1 VSINGVILLNK
12 HTGISSNQVD
22 QKIKKILSLRKVKI
36 GHIGTLDPLAKGIL
50 PIVVGNNSTKFIS
63 YVDDKIKTYEFSL
76 KFGYKS
82 TTGDSE
88 GHLNKQDFYEPITS
102 KNIVKIIPEFIGKNK
117 QKIPNFS
124 AKKIDGKPL
133 YFYARKGINIPS
145 KISTI
150 LIYSLSLN
158 NFSLTNQIAKFTVKC
173 SKGTYIRSLGE
184 EIARRLN
191 LFGYVTEI
199 IRTKIFDFSINQCYE
214 IQDIEKNN
222 FTFLPIH
229 SFINLKEIYLD
240 EEKTKSIMLGKYVKC
255 EDSNFLL
262 NEKLKMFNSK
272 NNFIGIGVIKN
283 KMLKPFRLIKF
294 IPNFS

>member
-1 VSINGVILLNK
+1 MSINGVILLNK
-12 HTGISSNQVD
+12 FTGISSNQVD

-88 GHLNKQDFYEPITS
+88 GQLKKQDFYEPITS

-133 YFYARKGINIPS
+133 YFYARKGINIPP
-145 KISTI
+145 KMSTI
-150 LIYSLSLN
+150 FIYSLSLN

-199 IRTKIFDFSINQCYE
+199 IRTKIFDFSIKQCCE

-229 SFINLKEIYLD
+229 SLIDLKEVYLD

-255 EDSNFLL
+255 EDTDILL
-262 NEKLKMFNSK
+262 NEKIKMFNSK
-272 NNFIGIGVIKN
+272 NNFIGIGVIAN

>member
-1 VSINGVILLNK
+1 M
-12 HTGISSNQVD
+12 
-22 QKIKKILSLRKVKI
+22 
-36 GHIGTLDPLAKGIL
+36 
-50 PIVVGNNSTKFIS
+50 
-63 YVDDKIKTYEFSL
+63 
-76 KFGYKS
+76 
-82 TTGDSE
+82 
-88 GHLNKQDFYEPITS
+88 
-102 KNIVKIIPEFIGKNK
+102 KIIPEFIGKNK

-133 YFYARKGINIPS
+133 YFYARKGINIPT
-145 KISTI
+145 KMSTI
-150 LIYSLSLN
+150 FIYSLSLN

-199 IRTKIFDFSINQCYE
+199 IRTKIFDFSINQCCE

-255 EDSNFLL
+255 EDSDFLL

-272 NNFIGIGVIKN
+272 NNFIGIGVFTN